1 MDAGVRV
8 LVVGDRETIAPGLS
22 RHVNGRFDLSVV
34 GSAADVDA
42 AIGLC
47 TTNRIDVVLVDLDS
61 LGRPGVD
68 AIRRLRSEFP
78 EAKVIALTA
87 NEATELI
94 VEALTAGAS
103 GYAQKSN
110 GIERLA
116 EVIGY
121 AVGGEVVMP
130 EADLVHV
137 LNELHRTRTRSQVQE
152 RALERLTAREMDN
165 RRGAWDQPPHG
176 PEPREAHPGQARRS
190 LEGGGRHA
198 GVARRARTDPVR
210 PSRRGSSGAP
220 GRLRGHLG
228 IGMGQGSRTSPD
240 RRSIPF
246 RVVIIDDDDV
256 LRQVVSIA
264 CAATAGLEVVGEAQG
279 GEEGLALCE
288 RVAPDLVVLDLTLP
302 GMGGL
307 EVATRLR
314 ESRGPSRVLVF
325 TAREDGETVLAAM
338 RSGVHGFLAKSAAI
352 DDVASAML
360 AVARGEPVFPPE
372 HERAAVQEL
381 GRLARAARTATPT
394 LTRRE
399 ITILQLLAEGLTL
412 RQVGTNL
419 GISHRTVESHVT
431 KLYRKLG
438 VKTRVQA
445 MAQGASLG
453 LIEFG
458 RTR

>member
-1 MDAGVRV
+1 MA
-8 LVVGDRETIAPGLS
+8 
-22 RHVNGRFDLSVV
+22 
-34 GSAADVDA
+34 
-42 AIGLC
+42 
-47 TTNRIDVVLVDLDS
+47 
-61 LGRPGVD
+61 
-68 AIRRLRSEFP
+68 
-78 EAKVIALTA
+78 
-87 NEATELI
+87 
-94 VEALTAGAS
+94 
-103 GYAQKSN
+103 
-110 GIERLA
+110 
-116 EVIGY
+116 
-121 AVGGEVVMP
+121 
-130 EADLVHV
+130 
-137 LNELHRTRTRSQVQE
+137 
-152 RALERLTAREMDN
+152 
-165 RRGAWDQPPHG
+165 
-176 PEPREAHPGQARRS
+176 
-190 LEGGGRHA
+190 
-198 GVARRARTDPVR
+198 
-210 PSRRGSSGAP
+210 
-220 GRLRGHLG
+220 
-228 IGMGQGSRTSPD
+228 QGSRTSPD
-240 RRSIPF
+240 RRSPPF
-246 RVVIIDDDDV
+246 RVVIIDDDVV

-264 CAATAGLEVVGEAQG
+264 CAATAGLEVVGEAQD

-314 ESRGPSRVLVF
+314 ESRSPSRVLVF

-360 AVARGEPVFPPE
+360 AVARGEPIFPPE

-381 GRLARAARTATPT
+381 GRLARAARTGSPT

-399 ITILQLLAEGLTL
+399 ITILQLLADGLTL
-412 RQVGTNL
+412 RQVGTSL